1 MEKLYTVENI
11 AQMTGLTS
19 RTIRNYIADGRLRG
33 RKIGSQ
39 WRFTEADVEALFSER
54 AVAAEAAAQ
63 DENDIVA
70 AFLAPQTRT
79 GITTCSIIDYP
90 AASADAAAVLDQML
104 SDHIDSTYPNGE
116 ISYSF
121 EYMEEN
127 GVGRFIFAGP
137 ADYVSK
143 LVKIVRKK
151 G

>member
-39 WRFTEADVEALFSER
+39 WRFTEADVEALFSQREIS
-54 AVAAEAAAQ
+54 ADTAEASA
-63 DENDIVA
+63 DDPVSS
-70 AFLAPQTRT
+70 FLVPQTRS

-90 AASADAAAVLDQML
+90 SPSADAAGVLQQML
-104 SDHIDSTYPNGE
+104 SDHISTTGAYVSF
-116 ISYSF
+116 SYQYLAEVS
-121 EYMEEN
+121 
-127 GVGRFIFAGP
+127 VARFIFTGP
-137 ADYVSK
+137 ADQVSK

>member
-39 WRFTEADVEALFSER
+39 WRFTDADIESLFSQR
-54 AVAAEAAAQ
+54 AATTEPTAAA
-63 DENDIVA
+63 NDIITD
-70 AFLAPQTRT
+70 FLSPHPRSILTA
-79 GITTCSIIDYP
+79 CSMLDYP
-90 AASADAAAVLDQML
+90 APTADVAEVLHQML
-104 SDHIDSTYPNGE
+104 DEHIQTFYPDGE
-116 ISYSF
+116 IRFSYQ
-121 EYMEEN
+121 YIEE
-127 GVGRFIFAGP
+127 VKVARFIFSGP
-137 ADYVSK
+137 ADQVSK

>member
-39 WRFTEADVEALFSER
+39 WRFTEADVEALFSQR
-54 AVAAEAAAQ
+54 EAAAQ
-63 DENDIVA
+63 MSEKRASIVED
-70 AFLAPQTRT
+70 FMKPQSRT

-90 AASADAAAVLDQML
+90 AASSEAASAVCALLND
-104 SDHIDSTYPNGE
+104 Y
-116 ISYSF
+116 ISAAGDCGVELAY
-121 EYMEEN
+121 EYMEEIS
-127 GVGRFIFAGP
+127 VGRFIIAGP
-137 ADYVSK
+137 ADHVSK

>member
-39 WRFTEADVEALFSER
+39 WRFTEADVEALFSQH
-54 AVAAEAAAQ
+54 AAASSAESGS
-63 DENDIVA
+63 DLVSD
-70 AFLAPQTRT
+70 FLKPQTRS
-79 GITTCSIIDYP
+79 GITACSIIDYP
-90 AASADAAAVLDQML
+90 AASADVAEVLNQML
-104 SDHIDSTYPNGE
+104 SDHIASFYPNGE
-116 ISYSF
+116 ISFSYQYLEDCSAA
-121 EYMEEN
+121 
-127 GVGRFIFAGP
+127 RFIFTGP